1 MLSFLNK
8 IKSIFSNKIYDAE
21 IIGDIKFHH
30 DGTPYFIVKMH
41 GCQTLVDIHSEDIVE
56 KFYYKFSQQ
65 DVKKATKAF
74 MKYRKLL
81 RLAIIEKNFAI
92 LHNKQEDS
100 YQLVDLSDNLLL
112 RNIDINEMRPEDAF
126 KLGIHFERMRIEKD
140 RKLFNLRKVVNN
152 VSYLKVVS
160 QNE

>member
-8 IKSIFSNKIYDAE
+8 IKSIFFKKIYDAE
-21 IIGDIKFHH
+21 IIGDIKFHQ

-41 GCQTLVDIHSEDIVE
+41 GCPTLVDINSEDIVE

-65 DVKKATKAF
+65 DVKNATKAF

-81 RLAIIEKNFAI
+81 KLAIIEKNFAI

-112 RNIDINEMRPEDAF
+112 RNIDLNEIRPEDAF
-126 KLGIHFERMRIEKD
+126 KLGIHFERIHVEKD
-140 RKLFNLRKVVNN
+140 RKLFNLKKFTNN
-152 VSYLKVVS
+152 ISHLKVVT
-160 QNE
+160 QDE